1 MSDWR
6 WIRQSVWQGYSCL
19 LCFCGF
25 ALGLL
30 FVNFW
35 AFKFPSVIKLS
46 ISPFIFIKICFI
58 HFVTFWLGIY
68 ILIIPISLWCI
79 ETFILLKRSSL
90 TPLIFLA
97 LKIYFVWNDYSELF
111 FLWLI
116 YILVF
121 HYFTFNLF
129 LSLDLMH
136 SSYRQHR
143 VDFVF
148 LLSPTIPIISQ
159 RLHRSFRFPVSFC
172 LAFTSVLML
181 LVFISFL
188 PPPVL
193 FSFCI
198 RSLFYNCHLNP
209 LIDFFVLYL
218 LFLGFCS

>member
-1 MSDWR
+1 MCVAVFVWQTLNCAIDIGEWLTLMSDWR
-6 WIRQSVWQGYSCL
+6 WIRQSVWQGYPCL

-129 LSLDLMH
+129 
-136 SSYRQHR
+136 
-143 VDFVF
+143 FVF
-148 LLSPTIPIISQ
+148 GFNAFLL
-159 RLHRSFRFPVSFC
+159 
-172 LAFTSVLML
+172 
-181 LVFISFL
+181 
-188 PPPVL
+188 
-193 FSFCI
+193 
-198 RSLFYNCHLNP
+198 
-209 LIDFFVLYL
+209 
-218 LFLGFCS
+218 